1 MPGRRPFRSVWRP
14 WLSRLHA
21 WAGLFL
27 CLWLVML
34 GASGTLLAFRDDW
47 VRLTVPASA
56 GDLPAATA
64 EGLAVRARAAAAAL
78 PGEVRL
84 VRFAT
89 DRLPL
94 DQVFLTDG
102 GGALL
107 DPRTGALLDRWEE
120 NGRFMEWLFDLH
132 HRLLLDDV
140 GLKAI
145 GFVGLALV
153 VMLVVGVVL
162 ASATWGQFKCRV
174 WPKNPRRAALITAH
188 RDLGLALA
196 LPLLLVAVTGVAL
209 TFPESSRAVAAWASG
224 PMPAVPPPPKPD
236 AAAEPAPIAWEAVFG
251 AAWQRFPDATIR
263 FAIWPT
269 AKNAAVELRLRQ
281 PAEWHPNGRTT
292 LRVDASGAVLATL
305 DATTLPAGFQ
315 ILNTAYPLH
324 SGRVGGLAYRLA
336 VALFGVGLV
345 LLSGYGALAYGRRLR
360 GGGQR
365 KALS

>member
-14 WLSRLHA
+14 FLSRLHA

-34 GASGTLLAFRDDW
+34 GTTGTLLAFRDDW

-56 GDLPAATA
+56 GGLPEATA
-64 EGLAVRARAAAAAL
+64 EGLAVRARAAEAAL

-94 DQVFLTDG
+94 DQVFLTDK

-107 DPRTGALLDRWEE
+107 DPRTGALLDRWAE
-120 NGRFMEWLFDLH
+120 NGRVMEWLFDLH
-132 HRLLLDDV
+132 HRLLLGDV

-145 GFVGLALV
+145 GFAGLALV
-153 VMLVVGVVL
+153 VMLLAGVVL
-162 ASATWGQFKCRV
+162 ASATWGRFKGRV

-188 RDLGLALA
+188 RDLGLLLA
-196 LPLLLVAVTGVAL
+196 LPLLLAALTGVAL
-209 TFPESSRAVAAWASG
+209 SFPESSRALAAWVSG
-224 PMPAVPPPPKPD
+224 PMPVVPPPPKPD
-236 AAAEPAPIAWEAVFG
+236 PAAAPDLIAWEAVF
-251 AAWQRFPDATIR
+251 AAAGQRFPDATIR

-269 AKNAAVELRLRQ
+269 PKNAAVELRLRQ

-292 LRVDASGAVLATL
+292 LRVDVSGAMLAGQ
-305 DATTLPAGFQ
+305 DATALPAGFQ

-336 VALFGVGLV
+336 VALAGVGLV
-345 LLSGYGALAYGRRLR
+345 LLSGYGTLAYLRRLR
-360 GGGQR
+360 GG
-365 KALS
+365 KAAGTVP